1 VQLFKGLVSPAA
13 FAARAMSARAAS
25 NTTLRLGVVAVVT
38 TLVVVACD
46 RVNLTAPTGSTISV
60 SVDRSVVPLNG
71 LATVTAVVTESA
83 GTPVHNGTA
92 VTFQTTVGSL
102 NPPTVET
109 VNGIATTTFVAGQT
123 SGVATI
129 HAFSG
134 GARTGSGN
142 TSSGG
147 ATIRVGTAAAS
158 GAISLTATPS
168 SVSQSGGTVTISAL
182 VFDEQSNPLPGIPVQ
197 FVSSTGS
204 LSPTSATTDSN
215 GIARTQLSTTQTA
228 TVNAIAGAAKGEV
241 RVEASAAPS
250 ITVNASDG
258 TAGTPVPIT
267 ITFSGGTSGN
277 SSPRQIATLVV
288 DFGDGTSE
296 TRSNVTGSVAMTHTY
311 QNAGGYTVTARA
323 TDVAGNTGIASDVTI
338 IGFAQQPTVGLTAS
352 KNNPAVNEVFTMT
365 VTPTAANANTP
376 IRSVVVRTNDGT
388 VLYSGTGGTATFP
401 VQFTSSGTRVITA
414 TATDAAGQTGS
425 TTTTIIVP

>member
-1 VQLFKGLVSPAA
+1 
-13 FAARAMSARAAS
+13 MSARTVS
-25 NTTLRLGVVAVVT
+25 NTTFRLGLVAVVT
-38 TLVVVACD
+38 TLLVVACD

-60 SVDRSVVPLNG
+60 TVDRSVVPLGG
-71 LATVTAVVTESA
+71 LATVTAVVIESA
-83 GTPVHNGTA
+83 GTPVHDGTA
-92 VTFQTTVGSL
+92 VTFQTTVGAL
-102 NPPTVET
+102 NPPTAET

-129 HAFSG
+129 QAFSG

-142 TSSGG
+142 SSAGG

-182 VFDEQSNPLPGIPVQ
+182 VFDDQSNPLPGIPVQ

-204 LSPTSATTDSN
+204 LNPTSATTDNS
-215 GIARTQLSTTQTA
+215 GIARTQLTTTSTA

-250 ITVNASDG
+250 VTVNAENG
-258 TAGTPVPIT
+258 TAGVPVPIT
-267 ITFSGGTSGN
+267 ITFSGGTGTN
-277 SSPRQIATLVV
+277 SSPRQIATLIV

-338 IGFAQQPTVGLTAS
+338 IGFAQQPTVTLTAS

-401 VQFTSSGTRVITA
+401 VQFTASGTRLITA
-414 TATDAAGQTGS
+414 TVTDAAGQTGS